1 MTDTTGPKLTKK
13 SRTFVTPSTPHDTVK
28 DVTGHDFEAHGVTLF
43 VHTMLSLPLS
53 GGGMRRRWVVRYAET
68 TTTTKAGTF
77 LVLRA
82 DNVTSRTEAVALAV
96 RRIKT
101 QQKAEETSAPRT
113 TAEQKEGQACERDR
127 RAEERTRPTSA
138 HVHVSPLSG
147 RATLHLIGADGGQN
161 HEPIRLDG
169 SHRSPQDAG
178 ADAAITALVK
188 AGFRCAPGAYWRQH
202 TTRRDTAV
210 LAIVPTRAYLSYN
223 ERRFGPRPEVPAI
236 EGTTI
241 TARTQRGWWD
251 VTTADG
257 ERYALT
263 WSPRIGGDQWTV
275 WGGPRYTKLIRSGSQ
290 NKALFVLK
298 HPAHARVASARD

>member
-1 MTDTTGPKLTKK
+1 MTDTTGPKLTRK
-13 SRTFVTPSTPHDTVK
+13 SRTFVTPGAPFDTTQ

-43 VHTMLSLPLS
+43 VHAMLSLPLS

-82 DNVTSRTEAVALAV
+82 DNITSRTEAVALAL
-96 RRIKT
+96 RRIKA
-101 QQKAEETSAPRT
+101 QQEAEAAHVPRTAAEQAEERAR
-113 TAEQKEGQACERDR
+113 EQDR
-127 RAEERTRPTSA
+127 KAEERTRPTSA
-138 HVHVSPLSG
+138 QVYVSPLSG
-147 RATLHLIGADGGQN
+147 RATLRLIGTGGGQN
-161 HEPIRLDG
+161 RESIKLDG

-178 ADAAITALVK
+178 ADAAITALGK

-202 TTRRDTAV
+202 ATQRDTAV
-210 LAIVPTRAYLSYN
+210 LEIVPTPAYLAYN
-223 ERRFGPRPEVPAI
+223 ERRFGPRPVVPEVA
-236 EGTTI
+236 GTTI

-263 WSPRIGGDQWTV
+263 WSPQITGDRWTL
-275 WGGPRYTKLIRSGSQ
+275 WGGPQYTKLIRSGSQ
-290 NKALFVLK
+290 NKVLFVLK

>member
-1 MTDTTGPKLTKK
+1 MTDTTGPKLTKNT
-13 SRTFVTPSTPHDTVK
+13 RAFVTPGAPFDTTE

-82 DNVTSRTEAVALAV
+82 DNATSRTEAVAVAL
-96 RRIKT
+96 RRIKV
-101 QQKAEETSAPRT
+101 QQEAEAAPAPRT
-113 TAEQKEGQACERDR
+113 AAEQAEEQACERDR
-127 RAEERTRPTSA
+127 KAEERTRPTSA
-138 HVHVSPLSG
+138 QVYVSPLSG

-161 HEPIRLDG
+161 HEPIKLDG

-178 ADAAITALVK
+178 ADAAITALGK

-202 TTRRDTAV
+202 ATRRDTAV
-210 LAIVPTRAYLSYN
+210 LAIVPTRAYLAYN
-223 ERRFGPRPEVPAI
+223 ERRFGPRPVVPAI
-236 EGTTI
+236 ADTTI
-241 TARTQRGWWD
+241 KARTQRGWWD
-251 VTTADG
+251 VITADG

-263 WSPRIGGDQWTV
+263 WSPQITGDRWTL
-275 WGGPRYTKLIRSGSQ
+275 WGGPQYTQLIRSGSQ
-290 NKALFVLK
+290 DKVLFVLK
-298 HPAHARVASARD
+298 HPAHARAACAQD

>member
-13 SRTFVTPSTPHDTVK
+13 SRVFVTPGAPFDTTE

-43 VHTMLSLPLS
+43 VHAMLSLPLS

-82 DNVTSRTEAVALAV
+82 DNVTSRTEAVAVAV
-96 RRIKT
+96 QKIKA
-101 QQKAEETSAPRT
+101 QQEAEEAPAPRT
-113 TAEQKEGQACERDR
+113 AAEQAEERACERDR
-127 RAEERTRPTSA
+127 KAEERTRPTSA
-138 HVHVSPLSG
+138 QVYVSPISG

-161 HEPIRLDG
+161 HEPIKLDG

-178 ADAAITALVK
+178 ANAAITALGK

-210 LAIVPTRAYLSYN
+210 LTIVPTRAYLAYN
-223 ERRFGPRPEVPAI
+223 ERRFGPRPEVPTI
-236 EGTTI
+236 EGATI
-241 TARTQRGWWD
+241 KARTQRGWWD

-263 WSPRIGGDQWTV
+263 WSPQIGGDRWTV
-275 WGGPRYTKLIRSGSQ
+275 WGGPQYTKLVRSGSQ
-290 NKALFVLK
+290 NEALFVLK
-298 HPAHARVASARD
+298 HPAHARVACARD

>member
-1 MTDTTGPKLTKK
+1 MTDTTGLKLTKK
-13 SRTFVTPSTPHDTVK
+13 SRAFTAPGAAFDTIE

-43 VHTMLSLPLS
+43 VHAMLSLPLS

-82 DNVTSRTEAVALAV
+82 DNITTREEAVAVAV
-96 RRIKT
+96 RKIKA
-101 QQKAEETSAPRT
+101 QQEAEGALAPRT
-113 TAEQKEGQACERDR
+113 AAEEAEERACERDR
-127 RAEERTRPTSA
+127 KAEERTRPASA
-138 HVHVSPLSG
+138 QVYVSPSSG
-147 RATLHLIGADGGQN
+147 RATLHLIGADGVEN
-161 HEPIRLDG
+161 HEPVKLDG
-169 SHRSPQDAG
+169 SHRSPEGAG
-178 ADAAITALVK
+178 ADAAITALGK

-202 TTRRDTAV
+202 ATRRDTAV
-210 LAIVPTRAYLSYN
+210 LAIVPTRAYLAYN

-236 EGTTI
+236 EGATI

-263 WSPRIGGDQWTV
+263 WSPQIGGDRWTV
-275 WGGPRYTKLIRSGSQ
+275 WGGPQYTKQVRSGSQ
-290 NKALFVLK
+290 TEALFVLK
-298 HPAHARVASARD
+298 HPAHARVACARD